1 MASKTLCVQG
11 CKIRGGNCPAES
23 TTQKYTDSSNPK
35 AVVVT
40 VKPSD
45 KDGVSTHFSDEGDSG
60 SGSNFLADLRQETR
74 FLDEETGFLTGISGC
89 QTDDFSK
96 KPGFLA

>member
-11 CKIRGGNCPAES
+11 GKIRGGNCPAES

-40 VKPSD
+40 VKPSY
-45 KDGVSTHFSDEGDSG
+45 KDGVSTHFSDDERLLSVH
-60 SGSNFLADLRQETR
+60 RQPYKAKVSLSLEFTV
-74 FLDEETGFLTGISGC
+74 I
-89 QTDDFSK
+89 Q
-96 KPGFLA
+96 